1 MNAQVADAEFV
12 PTWIH
17 GEGTSLAVDDAHFP
31 VVIATWVGRADSI
44 LADAL
49 AAFLEAQ
56 LDRAAVEG
64 ARLVCIHDALSA
76 GRPRSS
82 MRETWEGVTD
92 RLSARAGELGTF
104 NIIILDDPLVRA
116 AMTAAIFL
124 ANARRRTRVTDT
136 RAKAIDMA
144 LRRLEE
150 RGTSRPTGLHPD
162 HYQPPE
168 FSAAAV

>member
-1 MNAQVADAEFV
+1 MADAEFV

-31 VVIATWVGRADSI
+31 VVIATWLGRADSTV
-44 LADAL
+44 ADAL

-64 ARLVCIHDALSA
+64 ARLICIHDALLA
-76 GRPRSS
+76 GRPRPS

-92 RLSARAGELGTF
+92 RLSKRAGELGTF
-104 NIIILDDPLVRA
+104 NIIIVDNPLVRA
-116 AMTAAIFL
+116 AMTAALFF

-150 RGTSRPTGLHPD
+150 QGTNRPMGLHPD
-162 HYQPPE
+162 RYQPPE